1 MTHPPS
7 SGDDDPGEPG
17 KAAARTDP
25 PAGDRRSAPAESG
38 MEASS
43 QAASVRHGTSV
54 LTRARQAVERF
65 DAAQAQFARCSAAP
79 ARSEPR
85 LPLQGLWG
93 ARSGNV
99 SSNPRGGVATR
110 AFPDAQGA
118 IVAAGCCLLEDA
130 GDHVRLTWPEGT
142 GFRATML
149 ARGDYD
155 QHCQDGTLVE

>member
-1 MTHPPS
+1 MTDPTS
-7 SGDDDPGEPG
+7 SGDDHPGEPS
-17 KAAARTDP
+17 KTAATTNT
-25 PAGDRRSAPAESG
+25 PAFDRRSSLADGGSD
-38 MEASS
+38 
-43 QAASVRHGTSV
+43 AASVRHGTGV

-130 GDHVRLTWPEGT
+130 GDHVRLTWPEGAV
-142 GFRATML
+142 FRATML

-155 QHCQDGTLVE
+155 RHCQDGTLVE